1 MQAIRLVSTL
11 NQTKEDWLDTR
22 RLGLGGSDIAAIC
35 GMSRYKSAMEVYLD
49 KLGEIPPID
58 DNPKMKAGRILEPV
72 VADWFAEETGMK
84 VMKQNT
90 IFQHRQHPHMLANID
105 RWIPGQN
112 AGLEVKNTAE
122 YCRSDWEGTQAPA
135 EYVLQSNHYMAVTGA
150 DRWFIAVLIG
160 GWDFQWRVIE
170 RGDAMIKDLI
180 TIEHDFWHDHV
191 LAKVPPAFSHQDT
204 DYLKE
209 TYKQS
214 LNDTCLDLPEEAY
227 PIMQNLFEARDI
239 IKKAKMQADTAKNQ
253 IKGMMQDK
261 EKAYWQGDLKFT
273 WKTNKKGVRPFLIVG
288 GEEE

>member
-11 NQTKEDWLDTR
+11 NQSKEDWLDTR

-35 GMSRYKSAMEVYLD
+35 GMSRYKSGMEVYLD

-90 IFQHRQHPHMLANID
+90 IFQHKQHPHMLANID
-105 RWIPGQN
+105 RWLPGQN

-170 RGDAMIKDLI
+170 RDDDMIKDLI

-209 TYKQS
+209 TYKDS
-214 LNDTCLDLPEEAY
+214 IADSTLDLPEEAY
-227 PIMQNLFEARDI
+227 PIMQALEVATADRKNAIRRE
-239 IKKAKMQADTAKNQ
+239 DTAKNQ

-261 EKAYWQGDLKFT
+261 EKAYWQGDLAYT
-273 WKTNKKGVRPFLIVG
+273 WKANKKGVRSFRTVG
-288 GEEE
+288 GEDQ